1 MALKDLIVHLDQS
14 ERTAARLSLAVS
26 LAREHGARLVG
37 IFAQRA
43 HAQKVGVVST
53 WPSEEFTQACD
64 ASKALFESATAG
76 LNDAQ
81 FRYINRGGEA
91 EVTRHFVDLARH
103 ADLVIVGQHEHD
115 NHHVPEEL
123 VAEVVVGCGRPVLI
137 VPYIGNFVEIGKTPL
152 IAWNNAPEAARALN
166 DALAL
171 IADCKQAYV
180 VSASARLDD
189 GEASCTEVK
198 QHLARHGIPSKT
210 EVVLVQDFGIM
221 DVLLNRTSDRSADLL
236 VMGAHGSIGFPF
248 ESRGAG
254 TRHIFKHMTVPV
266 LMAN

>member
-14 ERTAARLSLAVS
+14 ERTAARLALAVS
-26 LAREHGARLVG
+26 LAREHGAKLIG

-43 HAQKVGVVST
+43 HATKVGVVST

-64 ASKALFESATAG
+64 ASKASFEAATTS
-76 LNDAQ
+76 LPDAQ
-81 FRYINRGGEA
+81 WRYINRGGEA
-91 EVTRHFVDLARH
+91 EVTRHFVDLSRH
-103 ADLVIVGQHEHD
+103 ADLVIVGQHEHG
-115 NHHVPEEL
+115 HHFVPEEL
-123 VAEVVVGCGRPVLI
+123 VAEVVTGCGRPVLI
-137 VPYIGNFVEIGKTPL
+137 LPYIGNFVEVGKTPL

-171 IADCKQAYV
+171 MAGCKQAYV
-180 VSASARLDD
+180 VSASARLED
-189 GEASCTEVK
+189 GEASCAEVER
-198 QHLARHGIPSKT
+198 HLATHGIPAKT

-236 VMGAHGSIGFPF
+236 VMGAQGSIGFPF

-254 TRHIFKHMTVPV
+254 TRHILKHMTVPV
-266 LMAN
+266 LMSS

>member
-14 ERTAARLSLAVS
+14 ERTAVRLALAVS
-26 LAREHGARLVG
+26 LARNHGARLVG
-37 IFAQRA
+37 LFAQRA

-64 ASKALFESATAG
+64 ASKATFEAATANLAG
-76 LNDAQ
+76 AQ
-81 FRYINRGGEA
+81 WRYINRGGEA

-103 ADLVIVGQHEHD
+103 ADMVIVGQHEHD
-115 NHHVPEEL
+115 NHFAPEEL
-123 VAEVVVGCGRPVLI
+123 VAEAVVSCGRPVLI
-137 VPYIGNFVEIGKTPL
+137 VPYIGNYVDVGKTPL

-166 DALAL
+166 DALVL
-171 IADCKQAYV
+171 MDGCKLAYV
-180 VSASARLDD
+180 LSASTRLEE
-189 GEASCTEVK
+189 GEASCAEVE
-198 QHLARHGIPSKT
+198 QHLATHGIAAKT

-236 VMGAHGSIGFPF
+236 VMGAQGSIGFPF

-254 TRHIFKHMTVPV
+254 TRHILKHMTVPV
-266 LMAN
+266 LMAS

>member
-14 ERTAARLSLAVS
+14 ERTSARLALAVS
-26 LAREHGARLVG
+26 LAREHGATLVG
-37 IFAQRA
+37 VFAQRA

-64 ASKALFESATAG
+64 ASKISFNTATAG
-76 LNDAQ
+76 LAGAQ
-81 FRYINRGGEA
+81 WRYINRGGDA

-103 ADLVIVGQHEHD
+103 ADMVIVGQHEQGDHFA
-115 NHHVPEEL
+115 PEEL
-123 VAEVVVGCGRPVLI
+123 VAEVVVACGRPVLI
-137 VPYIGNFVEIGKTPL
+137 VPYIGSFFEVGKTPL
-152 IAWNNAPEAARALN
+152 IAWHNAPEAARALN

-171 IADCKQAYV
+171 IAGCRQAYV
-180 VSASARLDD
+180 LSISARLED
-189 GEASCTEVK
+189 GQATCAEVE
-198 QHLARHGIPSKT
+198 QHLATHGIQAKT

-221 DVLLNRTSDRSADLL
+221 DVLLNRASDRSADLL

-254 TRHIFKHMTVPV
+254 TRHILKHMTVPV
-266 LMAN
+266 LMSS